1 MPRLSNEQLIE
12 LCATPY
18 ERLSPAQQRSARSY
32 KRKAMDDESLT
43 QEAERLLEDQPQLSV
58 TQAYY
63 SVMQLN
69 KPKAAPKPSSP
80 AESPETETG
89 RIEEDLP
96 RTVDG
101 LLILTDWPEDI
112 ETVHLRPPSKWDR
125 PAAALQSG
133 GIGVIARGMTRR
145 QAMSLRRRIRAGEII
160 AFRPKGDWRVEIAPD
175 HAQADK
181 WRVRAQYQG
190 R

>member
-69 KPKAAPKPSSP
+69 KPKAIESGGVPGNRDRPHRGGPAPH
-80 AESPETETG
+80 G
-89 RIEEDLP
+89 RWTADP
-96 RTVDG
+96 DG
-101 LLILTDWPEDI
+101 LARGHRDGASAAAEQMGSSRGSIAVRWN
-112 ETVHLRPPSKWDR
+112 RRDR
-125 PAAALQSG
+125 PRDDAP
-133 GIGVIARGMTRR
+133 
-145 QAMSLRRRIRAGEII
+145 AGDEP
-160 AFRPKGDWRVEIAPD
+160 A
-175 HAQADK
+175 
-181 WRVRAQYQG
+181 
-190 R
+190 